1 MKRFRFAL
9 AKVLDVREIARK
21 ESERLLARALE
32 EEEVLAARLRELEGL
47 EQSSAAALAAALAES
62 ALHPLKLMTLHHEL
76 AGRSRQCAEGRV
88 RCLEGERKTRAA
100 REALLKR
107 RAEVESLEI
116 LRRKAEETWSE
127 TVRRQEMD
135 AMDELASQRHQRR
148 KATRSAT

>member
-21 ESERLLARALE
+21 DAERVLAQALEQEEILAGRLRALQ
-32 EEEVLAARLRELEGL
+32 GL
-47 EQSSAAALAAALAES
+47 EESSAAALAAALAEP

-76 AGRSRQCAEGRV
+76 AGRTRQCAEGRV
-88 RCLEGERKTRAA
+88 QCQEGEKRTRAA

-116 LRRKAEETWSE
+116 LRRKAEETWAE

-148 KATRSAT
+148 KAVRTAT